1 MNETIAIKELQ
12 QRIANYADMKA
23 YEALYKMLFNSLY
36 KFALSFVKS
45 KEAAEE
51 IVSDTFVKI
60 WQMGTKVNEIDNI
73 KAYLFKIAKN
83 FSLNYI
89 TQNHKVIQL
98 NITDVD
104 FEDMITFEDPEEIFM
119 SAEIIKRIKK
129 SINELPPQC
138 RIIFQLVKEDGLS
151 YKEVASILDI
161 SVFTVRNQMGIGL
174 KKMAES
180 LPAFTVAATSPKI
193 SSEK

>member
-1 MNETIAIKELQ
+1 MNETTAIKELQ

-36 KFALSFVKS
+36 RFALSFVKS
-45 KEAAEE
+45 KEASEE
-51 IVSDTFVKI
+51 IVSDSFVKI
-60 WQMGTKVNEIDNI
+60 WQLGTKLNDIDNI
-73 KAYLFKIAKN
+73 KAYLFTITKN

-98 NITDVD
+98 NITDVYFD
-104 FEDMITFEDPEEIFM
+104 DIITFENPEEIFM
-119 SAEIIKRIKK
+119 SGEIIKRVKK

-138 RIIFQLVKEDGLS
+138 RVIFQLVKEDGLS

-180 LPAFTVAATSPKI
+180 LPAYNVTAPAPKI
-193 SSEK
+193 LIEN